1 MVPRTAGTLR
11 SLFFGRCVLSL
22 TLLSGV
28 VVGVTACGGSEP
40 SGEALS
46 TPSEGAGA
54 AVSGEAGSNAQLGT
68 GFIMISEQ
76 SQLQLTE
83 GTFLEEA
90 DCMARGSALGDSAGY
105 EGCLEVPTAAI
116 CLQVSEGLRDADR
129 WWECF
134 VRQEGCEQAI
144 AGHEVVREVGG
155 YIREILRGC
164 AEMEME
170 SVFASM

>member
-1 MVPRTAGTLR
+1 MTPRTAGTLR
-11 SLFFGRCVLSL
+11 TLLFGRCGMSV
-22 TLLSGV
+22 TLLLGAV
-28 VVGVTACGGSEP
+28 VSVAACGGSEP

-46 TPSEGAGA
+46 TPSEGAGT
-54 AVSGEAGSNAQLGT
+54 AVSAEAGSNAPLGT

-83 GTFLEEA
+83 ATFLEES
-90 DCMARGSALGDSAGY
+90 DCMARVSALEDSAEY

-116 CLQVSEGLRDADR
+116 CLQISEGLRDSDR

-144 AGHEVVREVGG
+144 AAHEVVREVGG